1 MSWQLHKH
9 YATASVL
16 QAAPAQRCL
25 RLLYNLFH
33 SAFTSQHPP
42 HTLLS
47 HLTLLLSVSCSP
59 LFDVCNWHFGR
70 VRPQR
75 QKTIVLIMGPDS
87 KADRSLDP
95 TACPPAPPPP
105 PLILFATLRN
115 AVGHVQINGYFSTLC
130 NLQTLSFFSPLLSPS
145 LAYNSYSC
153 AGGVGVFGK
162 VEN

>member
-1 MSWQLHKH
+1 MFGLITILSLCQTMSWQLHKH
-9 YATASVL
+9 YATASSCSAL
-16 QAAPAQRCL
+16 PASAVQLVSL
-25 RLLYNLFH
+25 RLYLATP
-33 SAFTSQHPP
+33 SPP
-42 HTLLS
+42 AHIP
-47 HLTLLLSVSCSP
+47 LLLSVSCSP

-87 KADRSLDP
+87 KADRLLDP
-95 TACPPAPPPP
+95 SASS
-105 PLILFATLRN
+105 LILFATLRN

-130 NLQTLSFFSPLLSPS
+130 NLQTLSFSSLVLPPS

-153 AGGVGVFGK
+153 AGGLGVFGK